1 MVPEIVQASK
11 PLFLPGVGLGAW
23 GLRNDFLA
31 TLSIGLLLPLFGG
44 FSGPRLVF
52 RGKVK
57 PFSLGTQLKLH
68 QRGGDY
74 PKALRTTLSKWFAF
88 CRFEF
93 YGWGSAIAPLYVK
106 QKTRRD
112 GKIL

>member
-57 PFSLGTQLKLH
+57 PFSFGTQLKLH

-74 PKALRTTLSKWFAF
+74 LPQKGLDKVSK
-88 CRFEF
+88 
-93 YGWGSAIAPLYVK
+93 
-106 QKTRRD
+106 
-112 GKIL
+112 